1 MKIKD
6 LLKELEYFD
15 PDDELDVFAY
25 DKDLDIE
32 YECEIRMVEGDII
45 PMLILDVVKTYEGGV
60 YAGN

>member
-25 DKDLDIE
+25 DKGKDIE
-32 YECEIRMVEGDII
+32 YECQINMVEGDII
-45 PMLILDVVKTYEGGV
+45 PMLILDVVKSYEGGR
-60 YAGN
+60 

>member
-15 PDDELDVFAY
+15 PDYELDVFAY
-25 DKDLDIE
+25 DKGKDIE

-45 PMLILDVVKTYEGGV
+45 PMLILDVVKSYEGGKDD
-60 YAGN
+60 